1 MQHRF
6 KAALLGAVMTALTG
20 CGGGDDGNS
29 VSQPPADNGA
39 LPSLPPAVTPP
50 VEGDASGG
58 GNSGGNSNG
67 NSGGVLPPVV
77 VDPYPEPL
85 GGKYASL
92 NALGFYDHD
101 KTGQDRPVRND
112 LGGSLPAMV
121 QFAQSHTVDPS
132 GNTSKHMPTLT
143 SEREALLLVTPDP
156 SLQEVEELSVSV
168 SLNGLSLG
176 MLKLRHPNEIFR
188 SDYNN
193 ADGRP
198 DYVYSRRAWSAV
210 LPWDWVKPG
219 MELRVSDAKGRAG
232 TLAANAIEF
241 AAPAELVVHSIEL
254 GMLTDPPSSAE
265 GHWFLNQP
273 AKAAT
278 DYFQTVPLAKLTA
291 AYYESMRLSQVMVA
305 SGVIYDTASAAE
317 GGTYNGDM
325 RENTAKSTFSTGIN
339 LANFGVTSS
348 GMESQKQPQVFQS
361 AVAHHAR
368 GLYANGV
375 QGHGLSGGNGMLTL
389 SATKGNEFSH
399 EIGHHYGLGHYPGA
413 DGQNNFWAG
422 HHHDSGWGYIGYR
435 KRMRANLHWTRAKNA
450 GLWGM
455 PVFKDT
461 YSFASDAMSGGHYAS
476 ALSNYTH
483 YTGFSTQTKI
493 QPSLDKPVLTPGSAT
508 GYTKWNASTRA
519 MESFAPAVP
528 TNQPTVWYNSASGK
542 FLAPSLHGVPVITL
556 LGGYDPETD
565 KALLYPA
572 ARSNW
577 GNVFNLPQQSV
588 SQTEA
593 RQCWL
598 DVSFAS
604 RSPQRIAVAGM
615 RMQTGLV
622 NKLHVNLAQ
631 SDQPKEAKLS
641 CQTGTASP
649 VLLYTLQIAQNLPAM
664 APPVTVGK
672 QAGYIAIRKVELPE
686 LEKALLAMADK
697 KVLTL
702 SSADQLLY
710 DSYAEYAQEL
720 SSAARQQFE
729 RYAAQQQNAQRLNRW
744 IAHYAS
750 PLDQGH
756 TAAQLALLALIQKLG
771 LESKPLIP
779 AAQSMLMANGNCIQ
793 KQGAQ
798 VRVAG
803 KSLCTGD
810 ANEQWLLDARGS
822 IRSRAD
828 LGLCLTDQGGSNAVK
843 LTACDLAKDS
853 QVWDTSIAKRIA
865 TGNRCLDLNGGYLTN
880 NVGTLI
886 TYKCTGGGNQ
896 QWSGLVAGD
905 SQVMTLLDSNKVSYL
920 EPLAR
925 LQAGTQP

>member
-1 MQHRF
+1 MPSIPPPVIPP
-6 KAALLGAVMTALTG
+6 AEGG
-20 CGGGDDGNS
+20 GDSGGSSGGGDD
-29 VSQPPADNGA
+29 
-39 LPSLPPAVTPP
+39 
-50 VEGDASGG
+50 E
-58 GNSGGNSNG
+58 
-67 NSGGVLPPVV
+67 GVLPPVV

-92 NALGFYDHD
+92 NALGFYDRD
-101 KTGQDRPVRND
+101 KTGQVRPVRND
-112 LGGSLPAMV
+112 LAGSLPAMV

-132 GNTSKHMPTLT
+132 GNTAKHMPTLT
-143 SEREALLLVTPDP
+143 SEREALLLVTPDV
-156 SLQEVEELSVSV
+156 SLQGVEEISVFVSV
-168 SLNGLSLG
+168 NGLSLG
-176 MLKLRHPNEIFR
+176 TLQLRHPNEIFR
-188 SDYNN
+188 SDYKNG
-193 ADGRP
+193 DGRP

-219 MELRVSDAKGRAG
+219 MELRVSDAKGRTG
-232 TLAANAIEF
+232 TLSANAIEF

-291 AYYESMRLSQVMVA
+291 AYYESMRLSKVMVA
-305 SGVIYDTASAAE
+305 SGVIYDTASAVD
-317 GGTYNGDM
+317 GGDYVGDM

-348 GMESQKQPQVFQS
+348 GMASQNQPQVFQS

-389 SATKGNEFSH
+389 YDTKGNEFSH
-399 EIGHHYGLGHYPGA
+399 EIGHHYGLGHYPGEK
-413 DGQNNFWAG
+413 DGNRFWSG

-435 KRMRANLHWTRAKNA
+435 KRMRANLHWTRAKDA

-455 PVFKDT
+455 PVFENT
-461 YSFASDAMSGGHYAS
+461 YSFASDAMSGGEYAS
-476 ALSNYTH
+476 ALSVYTH
-483 YTGFSTQTKI
+483 YTGYSTQTKI
-493 QPSLDKPVLTPGSAT
+493 QPSLDKAVLTPGSAT

-542 FLAPSLHGVPVITL
+542 FLAPSLQGVPVITL

-565 KALLYPA
+565 KALIYPA

-577 GNVFNLPQQSV
+577 GNVFNLPAQSV

-604 RSPQRIAVAGM
+604 RSPQRIAVAGK

-631 SDQPKEAKLS
+631 SDQPTEAKLS
-641 CQTGTASP
+641 CQTGAAAPT
-649 VLLYTLQIAQNLPAM
+649 LLYSLQIAQNLPAM

-672 QAGYIAIRKVELPE
+672 QAGYTAIRKVELPE
-686 LEKALLAMADK
+686 LEKALLALADK

-710 DSYAEYAQEL
+710 DSYAEHAQEL
-720 SSAARQQFE
+720 SPAARQQFE

-744 IAHYAS
+744 IAHYANQ
-750 PLDQGH
+750 LDQGN
-756 TAAQLALLALIQKLG
+756 TAAQLALLALIQRLG

-779 AAQSMLMANGNCIQ
+779 AAQSMLMANGNCVQ
-793 KQGAQ
+793 KVGAE

-828 LGLCLTDQGGSNAVK
+828 LSLCLTDQGGSNAIK
-843 LTACDLAKDS
+843 LSACELAKDS

-865 TGNRCLDLNGGYLTN
+865 RGNRCLDLNGGYLTN

-886 TYKCTGGGNQ
+886 TYRCTGGSNQ

-905 SQVMTLLDSNKVSYL
+905 SQVLSLLDSDKVRYL

-925 LQAGTQP
+925 LQAGPQP